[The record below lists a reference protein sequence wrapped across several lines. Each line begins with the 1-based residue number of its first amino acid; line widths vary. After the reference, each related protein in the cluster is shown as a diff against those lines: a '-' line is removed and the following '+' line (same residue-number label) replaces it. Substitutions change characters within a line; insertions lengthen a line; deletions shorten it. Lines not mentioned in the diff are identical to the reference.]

1 MFYLYMN
8 LINDTVQTAG
18 KPPSISLIGK
28 INAQESSIPSQV
40 KITELCLSFKTFKTK
55 INVKFTDKHRNLMKL
70 A

>member
-28 INAQESSIPSQV
+28 IPSQV
-40 KITELCLSFKTFKTK
+40 KITEPCLSFKTFKTK
-55 INVKFTDKHRNLMKL
+55 DKCKIH
-70 A
+70 

>member
-28 INAQESSIPSQV
+28 INAQESRIPSQV
-40 KITELCLSFKTFKTK
+40 KITEPCLLKLSRQK